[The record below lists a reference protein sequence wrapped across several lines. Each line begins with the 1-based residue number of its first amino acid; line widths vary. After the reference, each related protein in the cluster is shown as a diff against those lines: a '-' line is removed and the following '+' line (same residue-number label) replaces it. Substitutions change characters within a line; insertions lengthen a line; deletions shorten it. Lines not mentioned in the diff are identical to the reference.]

1 MWTSCDPC
9 CESNRE
15 GSQREF
21 DSQGIE
27 MEESAGRKQEET
39 HEKESEINAK
49 RMGVGM
55 RWKMWRGK
63 RW

>member
-1 MWTSCDPC
+1 
-9 CESNRE
+9 
-15 GSQREF
+15 
-21 DSQGIE
+21 